1 MSATKP
7 KKITHR
13 SLRSGLFGFVDL
25 LGFSDRVGAITTV
38 EQLQELERDLTY
50 VQRQFDHKP
59 DDVDIKKLKSITRKR
74 VEAFSDCVVISVP
87 TQSPIVELQ
96 GSFDALMSEINGF
109 ALAQGESVQRGIFLR
124 GGLDLGF
131 FLQRGSTLI
140 SPAMIGAY
148 RLEGTACAPII
159 AITQRLKDQLW
170 SHPDRRRYSADI
182 DPIKTTFVR
191 AENLPNGESHW
202 MVNYFGVCLGSV
214 EPYIPQAVLQGQ
226 SPAAKDRL
234 IDLHWDEA
242 CRKWAKG
249 HGDAIIAASQAS
261 LESKVRAKYEWLA
274 GYHNREVSRFFS
286 DSGQDLHV
294 HLGPP

>member
-1 MSATKP
+1 MSAAKP
-7 KKITHR
+7 KKITRR

-59 DDVDIKKLKSITRKR
+59 DDVDIKKQKSITRKR

-109 ALAQGESVQRGIFLR
+109 ALAQGECVQRGIFLR
-124 GGLDLGF
+124 GGLDQGF

-148 RLEGTACAPII
+148 RLEGAACAPII
-159 AITQRLKDQLW
+159 AITEGLKKQLW
-170 SHPDRRRYSADI
+170 AHPERKRYSADI
-182 DPIKTTFVR
+182 DPIKAMFVC
-191 AENLPNGESHW
+191 AEDLPNGKSYW
-202 MVNYFGVCLGSV
+202 MLNYFGVCLASV
-214 EPYIPQAVLQGQ
+214 EPYIPQATLQGL
-226 SPAAKDRL
+226 SPSAKDQL
-234 IDLHWDEA
+234 INSRWVEA
-242 CRKWAKG
+242 CRYWAKG
-249 HGDAIIAASQAS
+249 HGDAIIAAAQAIS
-261 LESKVRAKYEWLA
+261 ESKVRAKYEWLA
-274 GYHNREVSRFFS
+274 GYHNREVSRFF
-286 DSGQDLHV
+286 GAA
-294 HLGPP
+294 